1 MPNVGKRA
9 VEALAI
15 ALVYIGTAQP
25 GFLIAIAPGNV
36 TVVWPPSGIALA
48 AMLLLGYRAGA
59 GVWLGSFLVNLLFFI
74 FHDVLVATAIITAGS
89 IATGSMLQAFLAA
102 FLYRRMIG
110 AQIPPGLTAVVK
122 FMTIAAL
129 SCLVAATF
137 GVSSLAFSSAIVRT
151 SITDTWLTWWVGD
164 LIGILTIAPVL
175 LVVGYRARQGE
186 GIRYLTFPSISG
198 VTGLALFAGY
208 NIWNLGDHAV
218 AAYLGVSPAWLSWAV
233 FVIGLLLATLLA
245 SHIEYYMGIEEA
257 LSESERRSRRQ
268 LLELE
273 TLYGTAPIGLALV
286 DRDLRF
292 LRINQKLAEID
303 GVPIDAHIGRTLREV
318 VPGVADTIEPLYR
331 RVIETG
337 QPVLQ
342 FEIHGTTPAQPGIE
356 RDWVVDY
363 YPMKEPGGSVHAV
376 AAIVNEITGRK
387 RAEEAL
393 RRGEKR
399 FRDFAAAASDWFW
412 ETDAEHRFVWMSA
425 NVAALTGVPRESQ
438 YGKTRFELMAP
449 GTDPALIETH
459 RRVLEARQP
468 FRDLEYVRRVPDG
481 DIWLSTSGVPVFD
494 DEGRFAG
501 YRGVGREIGAK
512 KRAEEALRLSEQRF
526 RDFATSA
533 SDWLWETDAEHRF
546 TWFSPNV
553 KDLVGVPPEWHYGKT
568 RREIMAPGV
577 DPELIDAHWQALEA
591 HVPFRDIEYLRRGPD
606 GDIWSSASG
615 VPIFDEAGRFKG
627 YRGVGRS
634 ISDRKSVEAELA
646 YLAHHDSLTTLANR
660 HTLQK
665 QLEQALSLAI
675 RQQRLGALLLF
686 DLDHFKEVN
695 DAHGHLIGDELLRM
709 VANRLRPT
717 LRETDTFARF
727 GGDEFAVV
735 AFDVAAPAGAADL
748 AQRLIELMAE
758 PFRVGDGE
766 VQIGVSIG
774 VALFPE
780 GSSDPDQLITRAD
793 RALYWAKH
801 ESRGQVRFY
810 DLDLDAE
817 MQRHK
822 QLMWELRRALERN
835 EFELYYQPQLDLA
848 TDRCSGVEALVRW
861 RHPDRGL
868 LAPAEF
874 IPIADA
880 SGLSL
885 ALDAWVLREACRQAR
900 VWCDRGQPLRV
911 AVNLSQAQLSDAGI
925 LATVEAILATTG
937 ASADSLELEIT
948 ERFVMEGFSETT
960 EHNLKALAAQ
970 EIELVLDDFGQGYSS
985 LASLRTLP
993 VSKIKIDRAF
1003 IAGIGRIEQ
1012 DEALV
1017 GLIVTLGQ
1025 KLNKRVLAEG
1035 VETERQLEFLR
1046 QAGCDE
1052 AQGYFIGR
1060 PAPAEEIVVARNWSH
1075 VAAARAVAP

>member
-110 AQIPPGLTAVVK
+110 AQIPPGLTAVLK

-129 SCLVAATF
+129 SCLVAATV

-151 SITDTWLTWWVGD
+151 SITDAWLTWWVGD
-164 LIGILTIAPVL
+164 LVGILTIAPVL

-186 GIRYLTFPSISG
+186 GIRYLTFPLISG

-218 AAYLGVSPAWLSWAV
+218 AAYLGVSPAWLYWAV

-245 SHIEYYMGIEEA
+245 SHIEYYMGIETA
-257 LSESERRSRRQ
+257 LRESERRSRRQ

-273 TLYGTAPIGLALV
+273 TLYRTAPIGLALL

-292 LRINQKLAEID
+292 LRINHKLAEID

-318 VPGVADTIEPLYR
+318 VPGVANVIEPLYR
-331 RVIETG
+331 QVIETG
-337 QPVLQ
+337 QPILQ

-356 RDWVVDY
+356 RDWLVDY
-363 YPMKEPGGSVHAV
+363 YPIKESDGSVQGV
-376 AAIVNEITGRK
+376 AAIVSEITGRK
-387 RAEEAL
+387 RAEE
-393 RRGEKR
+393 G
-399 FRDFAAAASDWFW
+399 
-412 ETDAEHRFVWMSA
+412 
-425 NVAALTGVPRESQ
+425 
-438 YGKTRFELMAP
+438 
-449 GTDPALIETH
+449 
-459 RRVLEARQP
+459 
-468 FRDLEYVRRVPDG
+468 
-481 DIWLSTSGVPVFD
+481 
-494 DEGRFAG
+494 
-501 YRGVGREIGAK
+501 
-512 KRAEEALRLSEQRF
+512 LRLSEQRF
-526 RDFATSA
+526 RDFAISA

-546 TWFSPNV
+546 TWLSPNV
-553 KDLVGVPPEWHYGKT
+553 RDLVGVPPEWHYGKT
-568 RREIMAPGV
+568 RRELMTPGV
-577 DPELIDAHWQALEA
+577 NPELIEAHWQVIEA
-591 HVPFRDIEYLRRGPD
+591 HLPFRELEYLRRGPD
-606 GDIWSSASG
+606 GDTWLSTSG
-615 VPIFDEAGRFKG
+615 VPVFDEAGRFQG
-627 YRGVGRS
+627 YRGVGRN

-646 YLAHHDSLTTLANR
+646 YLAHHDSLTALANR
-660 HTLQK
+660 HTLQR
-665 QLEQALSLAI
+665 QLEQSLSLAA
-675 RQQRLGALLLF
+675 RHQRVGALLLF
-686 DLDHFKEVN
+686 DLDSFKEIN
-695 DAHGHLIGDELLRM
+695 DAHGHMIGDQLLRM
-709 VANRLRPT
+709 VAARLRPA
-717 LRETDTFARF
+717 LRESDTFARF

-735 AFDVAAPAGAADL
+735 APDIAGPAGAADL
-748 AQRLIELMAE
+748 AQRLIKLMAE

-774 VALFPE
+774 VALFLE
-780 GSSDPDQLITRAD
+780 GSDDPEQLITRAD

-801 ESRGQVRFY
+801 ESRGHVRFY
-810 DLDLDAE
+810 DRNLDAE
-817 MQRHK
+817 MQRQK
-822 QLMWELRRALERN
+822 QLKCEMRRALERD

-848 TDRCSGVEALVRW
+848 TNRCSGVEALVRW
-861 RHPDRGL
+861 RHPERGL
-868 LAPAEF
+868 LAPGEF

-900 VWCDRGQPLRV
+900 AWCDRGQPLRV
-911 AVNLSQAQLSDAGI
+911 AVNLSQAQLSHAGI
-925 LATVEAILATTG
+925 LATIEATLETTG
-937 ASADSLELEIT
+937 ASADCLQLEIT
-948 ERFVMEGFSETT
+948 ERFVMEGFSEAVDR
-960 EHNLKALAAQ
+960 NLKALAAQ
-970 EIELVLDDFGQGYSS
+970 EIQLVLDDFGQGYSS

-1017 GLIVTLGQ
+1017 GLIVSLGQ

-1035 VETERQLEFLR
+1035 VETKRQLEFLR
-1046 QAGCDE
+1046 EVGCDE
-1052 AQGYFIGR
+1052 VQGYFIGR
-1060 PAPAEEIVVARNWSH
+1060 PAPAEEIVVGQFGSRMAEAS
-1075 VAAARAVAP
+1075 AVAS